1 MCAGPVTAGL
11 LTKRLSSVAS
21 STTSTSARWMVWLQ
35 NDSSRESGGQKQT
48 LDLTHCRSRS
58 ISEIYAPLTPKISTA
73 RRVMAS
79 KYSDVA
85 LSRMPSFS
93 SAATRLRSSSGS
105 IHSVIWV
112 SMAPLRAL
120 CRQQLAQ
127 RRGGAAEGLAVAGA
141 LGLEDADG
149 VVQVAG
155 LVLQDL
161 HRGGGLL
168 DQRRVLL
175 RHLVHQGDGAVD
187 FLDADALFVAGGADG
202 ADHARHLLHAGDDV
216 AHGGAG
222 RLDQLGADVD
232 LADRLVDQRLD
243 FARRRRAALGQVAHL
258 GGDHGEAPALLARA
272 GRLDGRVQG
281 QDIGLEGDAVDHAD
295 GLDDVADDLAALAGD
310 EAGVARHFI
319 GLLGAVG
326 VLLDGGGQLFHRRGG
341 LFQRAGLV
349 PVRPDKSS
357 LRSEIWALMV
367 VTALAELCTS
377 VTVSRRLLLIFIST
391 AMMLSSSP
399 RRSSTS

>member
-1 MCAGPVTAGL
+1 MCAGPVTTGL

-35 NDSSRESGGQKQT
+35 NDSSRESGGQKPT

-202 ADHARHLLHAGDDV
+202 A
-216 AHGGAG
+216 G

-281 QDIGLEGDAVDHAD
+281 QDIGL
-295 GLDDVADDLAALAGD
+295 
-310 EAGVARHFI
+310 
-319 GLLGAVG
+319 
-326 VLLDGGGQLFHRRGG
+326 
-341 LFQRAGLV
+341 
-349 PVRPDKSS
+349 
-357 LRSEIWALMV
+357 
-367 VTALAELCTS
+367 
-377 VTVSRRLLLIFIST
+377 
-391 AMMLSSSP
+391 
-399 RRSSTS
+399 

>member
-35 NDSSRESGGQKQT
+35 NDSSRESGGQKPT

-127 RRGGAAEGLAVAGA
+127 RRGGASEGLAVTGA

-161 HRGGGLL
+161 HRRGGLL

-175 RHLVHQGDGAVD
+175 RDLVHQGDGAVD
-187 FLDADALFVAGGADG
+187 FLDADALLWLAVLMALTMPVTCCTLATMSRMVAPAVWTSSVPTST
-202 ADHARHLLHAGDDV
+202 LLTDSSISA
-216 AHGGAG
+216 
-222 RLDQLGADVD
+222 LTS
-232 LADRLVDQRLD
+232 
-243 FARRRRAALGQVAHL
+243 RAAVELRW
-258 GGDHGEAPALLARA
+258 AR
-272 GRLDGRVQG
+272 
-281 QDIGLEGDAVDHAD
+281 
-295 GLDDVADDLAALAGD
+295 
-310 EAGVARHFI
+310 
-319 GLLGAVG
+319 
-326 VLLDGGGQLFHRRGG
+326 
-341 LFQRAGLV
+341 
-349 PVRPDKSS
+349 
-357 LRSEIWALMV
+357 LR
-367 VTALAELCTS
+367 TS
-377 VTVSRRLLLIFIST
+377 VATT
-391 AMMLSSSP
+391 AKPRPCSP
-399 RRSSTS
+399 